1 MLLPSLFDSNRII
14 CSLCIRSLIRA
25 ASHRCVRLFA
35 HSCLSL
41 SFCSFL
47 LPLSLSSC
55 MISLV
60 FVLLS
65 SPFVLFELSFSLL
78 LFEFFGLHPF
88 LSISPSLSRSLHPIR
103 KKSKVCARFFFGC
116 TFLVF
121 SFFLFLLL
129 FCCCCFYVC
138 FILVAIGRGRG
149 SGSGSD

>member
-88 LSISPSLSRSLHPIR
+88 LSISASLSLCTQSE
-103 KKSKVCARFFFGC
+103 KSQKFVQGFSSVALFWFSRFFC
-116 TFLVF
+116 
-121 SFFLFLLL
+121 
-129 FCCCCFYVC
+129 FCCCFV
-138 FILVAIGRGRG
+138 VAAFMCV
-149 SGSGSD
+149 SYWSP